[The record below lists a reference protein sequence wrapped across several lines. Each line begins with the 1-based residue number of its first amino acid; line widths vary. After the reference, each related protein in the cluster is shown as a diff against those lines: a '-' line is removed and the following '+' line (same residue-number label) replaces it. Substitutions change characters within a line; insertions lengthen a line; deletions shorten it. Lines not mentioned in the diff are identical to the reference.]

1 MLRARNRAAYHSGQT
16 LISIEDQAMAQLKI
30 EQIKAF
36 LAVVRAGGINRAAH
50 MLNLTQ
56 PAVTSRIKSLEDTLA
71 VQLFE
76 RTGSGVRL
84 TKQGD
89 LLVGYAEQF
98 QQLSELVE
106 ENVMNTEGVEGHL
119 RLGISETIA
128 QSWLPEFV
136 TEFHHTF
143 PKVKIE
149 ISVDISAVLR
159 DGLLQREIDLAILL
173 GPISEYTVE
182 NVELPEVDLAW
193 YRAMPAPD
201 GSDMPVDFA
210 TTPVISY
217 AKNTRPFRELKA
229 ELFKRVGPQV
239 SLFPSSSLSA
249 CFRLVE
255 VGLGVAA
262 LPRSIG
268 QRYVTDE
275 RIREFDPGWCPEPLK
290 FSASFLGE
298 PKSHLL
304 EIAAKLALDISQDHI

>member
-1 MLRARNRAAYHSGQT
+1 
-16 LISIEDQAMAQLKI
+16 MAQLKL

-36 LAVVRAGGINRAAH
+36 LAVVRAGGINRAAD
-50 MLNLTQ
+50 MMNLTQ
-56 PAVTSRIKSLEDTLA
+56 PAVTSRIKSLESTLGT
-71 VQLFE
+71 QLFE
-76 RTGSGVRL
+76 RTGAGVRL

-89 LLVGYAEQF
+89 LLVSYAEQF
-98 QQLSELVE
+98 QQLSQLVE
-106 ENVMNTEGVEGHL
+106 ENIMSAEGVEGHL
-119 RLGISETIA
+119 RLGVSETIA

-136 TEFHHTF
+136 SVFHRTY

-149 ISVDISAVLR
+149 ISVDISTVLR
-159 DGLLQREIDLAILL
+159 ENLLKREIDLAILL
-173 GPISEYTVE
+173 GPVSEYTVE
-182 NVELPEVDLAW
+182 NVGLPEVELAW
-193 YRAMPAPD
+193 YSAVPAD
-201 GSDMPVDFA
+201 SSTAEPVDFGS
-210 TTPVISY
+210 TPVISY

-268 QRYVTDE
+268 RRYVSE
-275 RIREFDPGWCPEPLK
+275 GRIREFNPGWCPGPLR

-298 PKSHLL
+298 PKSHLI
-304 EIAAKLALDISQDHI
+304 EMAAGLALQTSERAI